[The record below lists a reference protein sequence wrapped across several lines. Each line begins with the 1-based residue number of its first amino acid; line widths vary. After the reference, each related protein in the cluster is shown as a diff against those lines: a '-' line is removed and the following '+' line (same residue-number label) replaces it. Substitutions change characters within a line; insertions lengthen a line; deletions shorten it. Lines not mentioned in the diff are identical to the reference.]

1 MTSDKPE
8 VPVNQKRADTV
19 IHWIFAALTLL
30 FLVVFGVQDL
40 LRTQTVSATILH
52 LGYPWYFCY
61 LLGAGKLLA
70 SAALAYPKTRLLR
83 EWAYAG
89 VTFELISS
97 FLSHSFVHDT
107 WSLRI
112 APLVVLAIVAV
123 ACRYD
128 PHRPQ
133 RS

>member
-1 MTSDKPE
+1 MTSDRLE
-8 VPVNQKRADTV
+8 VPVNRKQGDNV
-19 IHWIFAALTLL
+19 IYWIFAGLTLMFL
-30 FLVVFGVQDL
+30 FVFGVQDL
-40 LRTQTVSATILH
+40 LHTQMVSDSIRH

-70 SAALAYPKTRLLR
+70 AATLAYPKTRLLR

-97 FLSHSFVHDT
+97 FASHSFVGDA
-107 WSLRI
+107 WPLRV
-112 APLVVLAIVAV
+112 APLIVLAIVAV
-123 ACRYD
+123 TCRCD

-133 RS
+133 QS

>member
-1 MTSDKPE
+1 MTSDNLE
-8 VPVNQKRADTV
+8 VSVSGKRGDSV
-19 IHWIFAALTLL
+19 IYWVFGGLTLL

-40 LRTQTVSATILH
+40 LLTRGVSDTILH
-52 LGYPWYFCY
+52 LGYPWYFSY

-70 SAALAYPKTRLLR
+70 AAALAYPKTRLLR

-97 FLSHSFVHDT
+97 FASHSFVGDA
-107 WSLRI
+107 WSLRV
-112 APLVVLAIVAV
+112 APLVMLAIVAV

-128 PHRPQ
+128 PRRP
-133 RS
+133 RRL